1 MPEQVVPAISASFRH
16 HGDQSHYG
24 HGVSLVEQR
33 SRAGVIW
40 SGAITA
46 RARPWPQFP
55 SRAFLLIGG
64 SHNPMLQL
72 PETPILQTWVDTLS
86 RWGYDSVRTSP
97 LAPVAA
103 TALSAVGFNT
113 SQKLTLLE
121 RPETNPV
128 IVTRQLRSVRPRF
141 PFSRIPAASL
151 VEAILDIDRAAFGHE
166 WMMDE
171 QTFREALHA
180 TRRARIFVSHAE
192 GRVSG
197 FVIAGITDSY
207 GFIQR
212 LAVHPDFQRRGDA
225 NSLVQNS
232 LAWIQSR
239 GCRST
244 VVNTE
249 VSNAAALSIY
259 ERNGFVPLDYN
270 LSVMERQLSI

>member
-1 MPEQVVPAISASFRH
+1 MVPAISAIFRYRR
-16 HGDQSHYG
+16 DQSHYG
-24 HGVSLVEQR
+24 HGVSLVEHR

-40 SGAITA
+40 SGATTA
-46 RARPWPQFP
+46 RARPWPQVP

-121 RPETNPV
+121 RPEIDPV
-128 IVTRQLRSVRPRF
+128 IPTHLLQSVRPRF
-141 PFSRIPAASL
+141 PMSRMPATSM
-151 VEAILDIDRAAFGHE
+151 VEAILEIDRAAFGHE
-166 WMMDE
+166 WMMDV

-180 TRRARIFVSHAE
+180 TRRVRVFISHAE
-192 GRVSG
+192 GRISG
-197 FVIAGITDSY
+197 FVIAGVTDTY

-225 NSLVQNS
+225 SSLVQNS

-239 GCRST
+239 GCTST

-249 VSNAAALSIY
+249 VTNAAALSIY
-259 ERNGFVPLDYN
+259 EHHGFVPLDYN
-270 LSVMERQLSI
+270 LSVMERQLSK

>member
-1 MPEQVVPAISASFRH
+1 MVPVLSGSFRH
-16 HGDQSHYG
+16 RRDQSHYG

-40 SGAITA
+40 SGATTA
-46 RARPWPQFP
+46 RARPWPEVP
-55 SRAFLLIGG
+55 NRAALLIGS
-64 SHNPMLQL
+64 SHSPTVEL
-72 PETPILQTWVDTLS
+72 PDTPILQTWVDTLS

-121 RPETNPV
+121 RPDTDPV
-128 IVTRQLRSVRPRF
+128 IVARPLQSVRSRF
-141 PFSRIPAASL
+141 HMSRMPAASM
-151 VEAILDIDRAAFGHE
+151 VEAILDIDRAAFGQD

-180 TRRARIFVSHAE
+180 THRARIFVSHAA
-192 GRVSG
+192 GRISG
-197 FVIAGITDSY
+197 FVIAGVTDTY

-225 NSLVQNS
+225 TSLVQNS

-249 VSNAAALSIY
+249 VSNTAALSIY
-259 ERNGFVPLDYN
+259 EHNGFVPLDYN
-270 LSVMERQLSI
+270 LSVMERQLSK

>member
-1 MPEQVVPAISASFRH
+1 
-16 HGDQSHYG
+16 
-24 HGVSLVEQR
+24 
-33 SRAGVIW
+33 
-40 SGAITA
+40 
-46 RARPWPQFP
+46 
-55 SRAFLLIGG
+55 
-64 SHNPMLQL
+64 MLQL

-121 RPETNPV
+121 RPDADPV
-128 IVTRQLRSVRPRF
+128 IPTRPLQSVRPRF
-141 PFSRIPAASL
+141 PMSRMPAASM
-151 VEAILDIDRAAFGHE
+151 VEAILEIDRAAFGQE

-192 GRVSG
+192 GRISG
-197 FVIAGITDSY
+197 FVIAGVTDSY

-239 GCRST
+239 GCKST

-259 ERNGFVPLDYN
+259 KRNGFVPLDYN

>member
-1 MPEQVVPAISASFRH
+1 VVPALSASFRH
-16 HGDQSHYG
+16 RGDQSHYG

-40 SGAITA
+40 SGATTA
-46 RARPWPQFP
+46 RARPWPQVP

-64 SHNPMLQL
+64 SHNPTLQL
-72 PETPILQTWVDTLS
+72 PEAPILQTWVDTLS

-121 RPETNPV
+121 RTESDPI
-128 IVTRQLRSVRPRF
+128 IVARPLQSVRPRF
-141 PFSRIPAASL
+141 PFLRMPATSM
-151 VEAILDIDRAAFGHE
+151 VEAILEIDRAAFGQD

-180 TRRARIFVSHAE
+180 THRARIFVSHAT
-192 GRVSG
+192 GRISG

-225 NSLVQNS
+225 SSLVQNS
-232 LAWIQSR
+232 LAWIHSH

-259 ERNGFVPLDYN
+259 KHHGFVPLNYN
-270 LSVMERQLSI
+270 LSVMERQLSV

>member
-1 MPEQVVPAISASFRH
+1 MVPAISASFRYRR
-16 HGDQSHYG
+16 DQSHYG

-40 SGAITA
+40 SGATTA
-46 RARPWPQFP
+46 RARPWPQVP

-121 RPETNPV
+121 RPEINPV
-128 IVTRQLRSVRPRF
+128 IPTHLLQSVRPRF
-141 PFSRIPAASL
+141 PMSRMPATSM
-151 VEAILDIDRAAFGHE
+151 VEAILEIDRAAFGHE
-166 WMMDE
+166 WMMDV

-180 TRRARIFVSHAE
+180 TRRARVFISHAE
-192 GRVSG
+192 GRISG
-197 FVIAGITDSY
+197 FVIAGVTDSY

-225 NSLVQNS
+225 SSLVQNS

-239 GCRST
+239 GCTST

-249 VSNAAALSIY
+249 VTNAAALSIY
-259 ERNGFVPLDYN
+259 EHHGFVPLDYN
-270 LSVMERQLSI
+270 LSVMERQLSK

>member
-1 MPEQVVPAISASFRH
+1 MVPAIPAIFRH
-16 HGDQSHYG
+16 RGDQSHYG

-40 SGAITA
+40 SGATTA
-46 RARPWPQFP
+46 RARPWPQHP
-55 SRAFLLIGG
+55 SRAALLIGG
-64 SHNPMLQL
+64 SHNPTVQL
-72 PETPILQTWVDTLS
+72 PDTPILQSWVDTLS

-97 LAPVAA
+97 LAPVAV

-121 RPETNPV
+121 RPD
-128 IVTRQLRSVRPRF
+128 IRAVTVSQPLRSVRPRF
-141 PFSRIPAASL
+141 PMSRMPTPSM
-151 VEAILDIDRAAFGHE
+151 VEAILRIDCAAFGQE
-166 WMMDE
+166 WMMDRE
-171 QTFREALHA
+171 TFREALHA
-180 TRRARIFVSHAE
+180 TRRARIFVS
-192 GRVSG
+192 RVDGELSG

-212 LAVHPDFQRRGDA
+212 LAVHPDFQRRGEA
-225 NSLVQNS
+225 SSLVQNALS
-232 LAWIQSR
+232 WIHAR

-259 ERNGFVPLDYN
+259 EDNGFVPLEYS
-270 LSVMERQLSI
+270 LSVMERQLSV

>member
-1 MPEQVVPAISASFRH
+1 MVPAIPAIFRH
-16 HGDQSHYG
+16 RGDQSHYG

-40 SGAITA
+40 SGATTA
-46 RARPWPQFP
+46 RARPWPQHP
-55 SRAFLLIGG
+55 SRAALLIGG
-64 SHNPMLQL
+64 SHNPTVQL
-72 PETPILQTWVDTLS
+72 PDTPILQSWVDTLS

-97 LAPVAA
+97 LAPVAV

-121 RPETNPV
+121 RPD
-128 IVTRQLRSVRPRF
+128 IGAVTVAQPLRSARPRF
-141 PFSRIPAASL
+141 PLSRMPSPSM
-151 VEAILDIDRAAFGHE
+151 VEAILRIDRAAFGQE
-166 WMMDE
+166 WMMDRE
-171 QTFREALHA
+171 TFREALHA
-180 TRRARIFVSHAE
+180 TRRARIFVS
-192 GRVSG
+192 RVDGELSG

-212 LAVHPDFQRRGDA
+212 LAVHPDFQRRGEA
-225 NSLVQNS
+225 SSLVQNALS
-232 LAWIQSR
+232 WIHAR

-259 ERNGFVPLDYN
+259 EHNGFVPLDYN
-270 LSVMERQLSI
+270 LSVMDRQLSV

>member
-1 MPEQVVPAISASFRH
+1 MVLAIPASFRH

-40 SGAITA
+40 SGATTA
-46 RARPWPQFP
+46 RARPWPQQP
-55 SRAFLLIGG
+55 SRAALLIGG
-64 SHNPMLQL
+64 SHNPSVQL
-72 PETPILQTWVDTLS
+72 PDTPILQSWVDTLS

-103 TALSAVGFNT
+103 AALSAVGFNT
-113 SQKLTLLE
+113 SQNLTLLE
-121 RPETNPV
+121 RPDTGPV
-128 IVTRQLRSVRPRF
+128 IVTHPLRFVRPRF
-141 PFSRIPAASL
+141 PMSHMPAPSV
-151 VEAILDIDRAAFGHE
+151 VEAILCIDRAAFGDE
-166 WMMDE
+166 WMMDQ

-180 TRRARIFVSHAE
+180 TRRARIFVSRVE
-192 GRVSG
+192 GEISG

-212 LAVHPDFQRRGDA
+212 LAVHPDFQRRGQA
-225 NSLVQNS
+225 RLLLENSLS
-232 LAWIQSR
+232 WIHSR

-259 ERNGFVPLDYN
+259 KDNGFVPLDYT
-270 LSVMERQLSI
+270 LSVMERQLLV

>member
-1 MPEQVVPAISASFRH
+1 MVPAIPAIFRH
-16 HGDQSHYG
+16 RGDQSHYG

-40 SGAITA
+40 SGATTA
-46 RARPWPQFP
+46 RARPWPEVP
-55 SRAFLLIGG
+55 SRAALLISG
-64 SHNPMLQL
+64 SHSPTVQL
-72 PETPILQTWVDTLS
+72 PDTPILQSWVDTLS

-103 TALSAVGFNT
+103 AALSTVGFNT

-121 RPETNPV
+121 RPDVGPV
-128 IVTRQLRSVRPRF
+128 IVCRPLRSVRPRF
-141 PFSRIPAASL
+141 LMSRMPAPSM
-151 VEAILDIDRAAFGHE
+151 VEAILRIDRAAFGDE
-166 WMMDE
+166 WMMDHE
-171 QTFREALHA
+171 TFREALHA
-180 TRRARIFVSHAE
+180 TRQARIFISHVDDAL
-192 GRVSG
+192 SG

-212 LAVHPDFQRRGDA
+212 LAVHPDFQRQGEA
-225 NSLVQNS
+225 SSLVQNS
-232 LAWIQSR
+232 LSWIHSR

-259 ERNGFVPLDYN
+259 EHNGFVPLEYN
-270 LSVMERQLSI
+270 LSVMERQLSV

>member
-1 MPEQVVPAISASFRH
+1 MVPAISASFRYR
-16 HGDQSHYG
+16 GDQSHYG

-40 SGAITA
+40 SGATTA
-46 RARPWPQFP
+46 RARPWPQHP
-55 SRAFLLIGG
+55 SRAALLIGG
-64 SHNPMLQL
+64 SHNPTVQL
-72 PETPILQTWVDTLS
+72 PDTPILQSWVDTLS

-97 LAPVAA
+97 LAPVAV

-121 RPETNPV
+121 RPD
-128 IVTRQLRSVRPRF
+128 IGAVTVAQPLRSARPRF
-141 PFSRIPAASL
+141 PLSRMPSPSM
-151 VEAILDIDRAAFGHE
+151 VEAILRIDRAAFGQE
-166 WMMDE
+166 WMMDRE
-171 QTFREALHA
+171 TFREALHA
-180 TRRARIFVSHAE
+180 TRRARIFVS
-192 GRVSG
+192 RVDGELSG

-212 LAVHPDFQRRGDA
+212 LAVHPDFQRRGEA
-225 NSLVQNS
+225 SSLIQNS
-232 LAWIQSR
+232 LSWIQSR

-259 ERNGFVPLDYN
+259 EDNGFVPLEYS
-270 LSVMERQLSI
+270 LSVMERQLSV

>member
-1 MPEQVVPAISASFRH
+1 MVPAISASFRYR
-16 HGDQSHYG
+16 GDQSHYG

-40 SGAITA
+40 SGATTA
-46 RARPWPQFP
+46 RARPWPQHP
-55 SRAFLLIGG
+55 SRAALLIGG
-64 SHNPMLQL
+64 SHNPTVQL
-72 PETPILQTWVDTLS
+72 PDTPILQSWVDTLS

-97 LAPVAA
+97 LAPVAV

-121 RPETNPV
+121 RPD
-128 IVTRQLRSVRPRF
+128 IRAVTVSQPLRSVRPRF
-141 PFSRIPAASL
+141 PMSRMPRPSM
-151 VEAILDIDRAAFGHE
+151 VEAILRIDHAAFGQE
-166 WMMDE
+166 WMMDRE
-171 QTFREALHA
+171 TFREALHA
-180 TRRARIFVSHAE
+180 TRRARIFVS
-192 GRVSG
+192 RVDGELSG

-212 LAVHPDFQRRGDA
+212 LAVHPDFQRRGEA
-225 NSLVQNS
+225 SSLVQNS
-232 LAWIQSR
+232 LSWIHSR

-259 ERNGFVPLDYN
+259 EDNGFVPLEYS
-270 LSVMERQLSI
+270 LSVMERQLSV

>member
-1 MPEQVVPAISASFRH
+1 VVPAIPAIFRH
-16 HGDQSHYG
+16 RGDQSHYG
-24 HGVSLVEQR
+24 HGVSLVEHR

-40 SGAITA
+40 SGATTA
-46 RARPWPQFP
+46 RARPWPEVP
-55 SRAFLLIGG
+55 TRAVLLIGG
-64 SHNPMLQL
+64 SHSPTLQL
-72 PETPILQTWVDTLS
+72 PNTQILQSWVDTLS

-97 LAPVAA
+97 VAPVAA
-103 TALSAVGFNT
+103 SALSAVGFNT

-121 RPETNPV
+121 RPDTGAIAVAQP
-128 IVTRQLRSVRPRF
+128 LRAIRSRF
-141 PFSRIPAASL
+141 PASRMPAPST
-151 VEAILDIDRAAFGHE
+151 VEAILRIDRAAFGQE

-180 TRRARIFVSHAE
+180 TRRARIFGSYVDGE
-192 GRVSG
+192 LSG

-212 LAVHPDFQRRGDA
+212 LAVHPNFQRRGDA
-225 NSLVQNS
+225 SSLVQNS
-232 LAWIQSR
+232 LAWIHSR

-270 LSVMERQLSI
+270 LAVMERRLSA

>member
-1 MPEQVVPAISASFRH
+1 
-16 HGDQSHYG
+16 
-24 HGVSLVEQR
+24 
-33 SRAGVIW
+33 
-40 SGAITA
+40 
-46 RARPWPQFP
+46 
-55 SRAFLLIGG
+55 
-64 SHNPMLQL
+64 MLQL

-121 RPETNPV
+121 RPEIDPV
-128 IVTRQLRSVRPRF
+128 IPTHLLQSVRPRF
-141 PFSRIPAASL
+141 PLSRMPATSM
-151 VEAILDIDRAAFGHE
+151 VEAILEIDRAAFGHE
-166 WMMDE
+166 WMMDV

-180 TRRARIFVSHAE
+180 TRRARVFISHAE
-192 GRVSG
+192 GRISG
-197 FVIAGITDSY
+197 FVIAGVTDSY

-225 NSLVQNS
+225 SSLVQNS

-239 GCRST
+239 GCTST

-259 ERNGFVPLDYN
+259 EHHGFVPLDYN
-270 LSVMERQLSI
+270 LSVMERQLSK

>member
-1 MPEQVVPAISASFRH
+1 MVPAISASFRH
-16 HGDQSHYG
+16 RGDQSHYG

-64 SHNPMLQL
+64 SHSPTVQL
-72 PETPILQTWVDTLS
+72 PDTPILQTWVDTLS

-103 TALSAVGFNT
+103 SALSAVGFNT

-121 RPETNPV
+121 RPDADPV
-128 IVTRQLRSVRPRF
+128 IVTRLLQSVRPRF
-141 PFSRIPAASL
+141 PMSRMPATSM
-151 VEAILDIDRAAFGHE
+151 VEAILEIDRAAFGQE
-166 WMMDE
+166 WMMDV

-192 GRVSG
+192 GRISG
-197 FVIAGITDSY
+197 FVIAGVTDSF

-225 NSLVQNS
+225 SSLVQNS

-239 GCRST
+239 GCTST

-259 ERNGFVPLDYN
+259 KGNGFSPLDYN

>member
-1 MPEQVVPAISASFRH
+1 MVPALSASFRH
-16 HGDQSHYG
+16 RGDQSHYG

-64 SHNPMLQL
+64 SHSPTVQL
-72 PETPILQTWVDTLS
+72 PDTPILQTWVDTLS

-103 TALSAVGFNT
+103 SALSAVGFNT

-121 RPETNPV
+121 RSDTDPV
-128 IVTRQLRSVRPRF
+128 IVARPLQSVRSRF
-141 PFSRIPAASL
+141 PMSRMPAASM
-151 VEAILDIDRAAFGHE
+151 VEAILEIDRAAFGHD

-180 TRRARIFVSHAE
+180 THRARIFVSHAT
-192 GRVSG
+192 GRISG
-197 FVIAGITDSY
+197 FVIAGVTDTY

-225 NSLVQNS
+225 SSLVQNS

-249 VSNAAALSIY
+249 VSNTAALSIY
-259 ERNGFVPLDYN
+259 ENNRFVPLDYN

>member
-1 MPEQVVPAISASFRH
+1 MPEQVVPALSASFRH
-16 HGDQSHYG
+16 RGDQSHYG

-64 SHNPMLQL
+64 SHSPTVQL
-72 PETPILQTWVDTLS
+72 PDTPILQTWVDTLS

-103 TALSAVGFNT
+103 SALSAVGFNT

-121 RPETNPV
+121 RPDADPV
-128 IVTRQLRSVRPRF
+128 IVARPLQSARSRF
-141 PFSRIPAASL
+141 PMSRMPTASM
-151 VEAILDIDRAAFGHE
+151 VEAILEIDHAAFGQE

-197 FVIAGITDSY
+197 FVIAGVTDSF

-225 NSLVQNS
+225 SSLVQNA

-239 GCRST
+239 GCSST

-259 ERNGFVPLDYN
+259 KRNGFVPLDYN

>member
-1 MPEQVVPAISASFRH
+1 MVPALSASFRH
-16 HGDQSHYG
+16 RGDQSHYG

-33 SRAGVIW
+33 SRVGVIW
-40 SGAITA
+40 SGATTA
-46 RARPWPQFP
+46 RARPWPQVP

-64 SHNPMLQL
+64 SHNPTLQL
-72 PETPILQTWVDTLS
+72 PEAPILQTWVDTLS

-121 RPETNPV
+121 RTESDPI
-128 IVTRQLRSVRPRF
+128 IVARPLQSVRPRF
-141 PFSRIPAASL
+141 PFLRMPANSM
-151 VEAILDIDRAAFGHE
+151 VEAILEIDRAAFGQD

-180 TRRARIFVSHAE
+180 THRARIFVSHAT
-192 GRVSG
+192 GRISG

-225 NSLVQNS
+225 SSLVQNS
-232 LAWIQSR
+232 LAWIHSH

-259 ERNGFVPLDYN
+259 EHHGFVPLNYN
-270 LSVMERQLSI
+270 LSVMERQLSV

>member
-1 MPEQVVPAISASFRH
+1 MVPALSASFRH
-16 HGDQSHYG
+16 RGDQSHYG

-64 SHNPMLQL
+64 SHSPTVQL
-72 PETPILQTWVDTLS
+72 PDTPILQTWVDTLS

-103 TALSAVGFNT
+103 SALSAVGFNT

-121 RPETNPV
+121 RPDADPV
-128 IVTRQLRSVRPRF
+128 IVTRPLQSARSRF
-141 PFSRIPAASL
+141 PMSRMPTASM
-151 VEAILDIDRAAFGHE
+151 VEAILEIDHAAFGQE

-180 TRRARIFVSHAE
+180 TRRTRIFVSHAE
-192 GRVSG
+192 GRISG
-197 FVIAGITDSY
+197 FVIAGVTDSF

-225 NSLVQNS
+225 SSLVQNS
-232 LAWIQSR
+232 LAWMQSR
-239 GCRST
+239 GCKST